1 MIQQLIDRKITVMY
15 SPDADQLRLCLKGT
29 ILGNRIIINNN
40 ALDSSETADRTR
52 SISMNLMNSSS
63 TTL

>member
-40 ALDSSETADRTR
+40 NPLGSCETADRTR
-52 SISMNLMNSSS
+52 SKV
-63 TTL
+63 